1 MEKEEWKSILGY
13 DGYFEVSNYGRIRS
27 LPREIQKS
35 DGTLQRVQGQEL
47 RPFIRDSSK
56 ISTVKHYR
64 IALRLNGVQK
74 KYFVHRLVA
83 AAFIRP
89 PKEGEIVNHI
99 DNNGLNNYYKNL
111 EWCTHKEN
119 VAHCHKQNRQN
130 REKVLEAQAKT
141 VASIKQ
147 KKMNRELARVG
158 KTYGFLTVTNVL
170 GFDTTTKTQ
179 DIRIECKCEICSST
193 VVKPSRAFRLKSIM
207 LCPDCLKTHKHLKD
221 EATINKNLI

>member
-13 DGYFEVSNYGRIRS
+13 EGYFEVSNYGRIRS

-56 ISTVKHYR
+56 IAPVKHYR

-158 KTYGFLTVTNVL
+158 KTYGFFN
-170 GFDTTTKTQ
+170 
-179 DIRIECKCEICSST
+179 C
-193 VVKPSRAFRLKSIM
+193 
-207 LCPDCLKTHKHLKD
+207 H
-221 EATINKNLI
+221 